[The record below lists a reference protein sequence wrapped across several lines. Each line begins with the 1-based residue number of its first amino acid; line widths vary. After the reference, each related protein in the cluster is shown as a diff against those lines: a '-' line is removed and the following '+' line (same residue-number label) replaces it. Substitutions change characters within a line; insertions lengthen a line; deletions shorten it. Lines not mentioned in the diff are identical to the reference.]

1 MEALF
6 VDQNNAIL
14 KLRWFKVGALFME
27 PGTGKTRAAYEIVK
41 RAFECDY
48 ILWLTPFQTKQNLR
62 DELKKWYLNDN
73 VRHGEFDR
81 LFDVVG
87 IETMSNSDRVYL
99 ELILKLDKSSCPF
112 IVVDES
118 LKIKNWDA
126 KRTKRIIELGK
137 RAHFKLVLN
146 GTPLSKNL
154 LDIWAQMEFLSPKIL
169 KMGLTEFKNTFCE
182 WTKITRRIG
191 NRSFTKEFITKYHNV
206 DHLYSLIGHYVY
218 ECDLELEI
226 GKQYHDVAYK
236 IEDDIKEQYHYL
248 KAKYLNDEKLQAMNN
263 NIFLELTQKMQHL
276 YCISEEKYDLV
287 REILNTNDPSQV
299 IAFTKFIASG
309 DKLRALFPG
318 ITVLSYGKHAHGLN
332 LQQFN
337 VCIFFDKTWD
347 YAQRIQSEARIY
359 RKGQKNQC
367 IFYDLTG
374 DVGLESMI
382 SKNIEKKQGL
392 LEYFKSKAVKE
403 ILNEL

>member
-6 VDQNNAIL
+6 DSQLSAIE
-14 KLRWFKVGALFME
+14 KLQRFKVGALFME
-27 PGTGKTRAAYEIVK
+27 PGTGKTRTALELIRSVPDV
-41 RAFECDY
+41 DY
-48 ILWLTPFQTKQNLR
+48 ILWLTPFQTKDNLR
-62 DELKKWYLNDN
+62 KEIDK
-73 VRHGEFDR
+73 HGGLDCHI
-81 LFDVVG
+81 VG
-87 IETMSNSDRVYL
+87 IETLSSSDATYL
-99 ELILKLDKSSCPF
+99 QLIHNLSGPWTKCPF

-118 LKIKNWDA
+118 LKIKNWEA
-126 KRTKRIIELGK
+126 KRTKRIVELGR
-137 RAHFKLVLN
+137 RAEYKLVLN

-169 KMGLTEFKNTFCE
+169 KMQLSEFKNTFCE
-182 WTKITRRIG
+182 WTKITKRIG
-191 NRSFTKEFITKYHNV
+191 HTRFTKEFITGYHNV

-226 GKQYHDVAYK
+226 GKQYHDVSYV
-236 IEDDIKEQYHYL
+236 IDDEIKDQYYL
-248 KAKYLNDEKLQAMNN
+248 LKTKYLDDEKLQAMNN

-276 YCISEEKYDLV
+276 YSISQNKY
-287 REILNTNDPSQV
+287 EIVGKILTDIDHQKV
-299 IAFTKFIASG
+299 IVFTKFIDSG
-309 DKLRALFPG
+309 AILRAMFPN
-318 ITVLSYGKHAHGLN
+318 ITVLSYQKHALGLN
-332 LQQFN
+332 LQQFS

-359 RKGQKNQC
+359 RKGQHDQC

-374 DVGLESMI
+374 DVGLETMI
-382 SKNIEKKQGL
+382 SKNISKKQGL